1 MVMLQRSV
9 MVTRPLR
16 YGPPRNVRLP
26 ADLDKAVRAYAR
38 AHGATWS
45 AIVRLAVTAFLKG
58 RP

>member
-9 MVTRPLR
+9 MATRPLR

-26 ADLDKAVRAYAR
+26 SDLDKAVRVYAQ

-45 AIVRLAVTAFLKG
+45 AVVRLAVAAFLKG